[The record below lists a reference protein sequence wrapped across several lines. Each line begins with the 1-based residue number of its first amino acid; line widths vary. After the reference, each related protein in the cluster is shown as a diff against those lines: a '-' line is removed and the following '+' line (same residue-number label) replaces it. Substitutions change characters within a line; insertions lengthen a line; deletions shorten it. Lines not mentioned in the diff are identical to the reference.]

1 MLKTKLYSAIGLLI
15 ALSVLATGC
24 AAPKPAALTDEEVLA
39 ITENTL
45 TALDAN
51 DYTAFIRDY
60 SPDML
65 AAYSEDKFTQ
75 LRDLLQS
82 ASGKYV
88 STGKVSLSNNQGY
101 AVYRIIC
108 KYDLEDVVVT
118 IVFKID
124 GKQIEGLFF
133 DSPNLRTAIKK

>member
-1 MLKTKLYSAIGLLI
+1 MLKTKLYSVVSLLV
-15 ALSVLATGC
+15 ALSILATGC

-39 ITENTL
+39 ITGNAL

-51 DYTAFIRDY
+51 DYTTFIRDY

-65 AAYSEDKFTQ
+65 TAYSEDQFTH

-88 STGKVSLSNNQGY
+88 TTGKVSLSNNQGY

-108 KYDLEDVVVT
+108 KYELEDVVVT
-118 IVFKID
+118 VTFKID
-124 GKQIEGLFF
+124 GKQIEGFFF
-133 DSPNLRTAIKK
+133 DSPNLRSVSQ

>member
-1 MLKTKLYSAIGLLI
+1 MLKTKFYATVSLLV
-15 ALSVLATGC
+15 ALSILATGC
-24 AAPKPAALTDEEVLA
+24 AAPKPAALTDEEVIA
-39 ITENTL
+39 ITENAL

-65 AAYSEDKFTQ
+65 AQYSENQFTQ
-75 LRDLLQS
+75 LRDLVQS
-82 ASGKYV
+82 TSGKHI
-88 STGKVSLSNNQGY
+88 SIGKLSLSNNQGY

-108 KYDLEDVVVT
+108 KYEQESVVVT
-118 IVFKID
+118 VVFKVD

-133 DSPNLRTAIKK
+133 DSPNLRTSTQK